1 MASVLDEE
9 EHQTAYIFTP
19 LEEAAAASSTPR
31 PTKRRKVGSLAAS
44 GTLKHDGAATAA
56 APLNGDANAS
66 ASLFVPLLG
75 GAEPAECVAARAAL
89 FEASWARV
97 DGAVQRVLREANAST
112 LEQVC
117 GFVDQH
123 SGAGTTSRSS
133 DDDGIPAAFIVTG
146 PNVSSQ
152 DLLFSQLDERL
163 RADGGGA
170 GFVRV
175 GSGEAANL
183 KAVLKKIIR
192 GVCACRPGEGEAG
205 DDDLELVTA
214 SSRRKYLDYDLEA
227 LHVFLKSTQNQQQ
240 EDSSSTPSGGRYSRR
255 VCVAFE
261 DSEGFDSGL
270 LSDLIALMSS
280 WRDRIRFVLLF
291 GVGTS
296 VELLQA
302 RLLRSTHRQL
312 RGAQFDV
319 VRTSTILDQVVR
331 ACLEQA
337 DAGVVLGPAFLAAL
351 LERQVEHVASVQ
363 MFVNSVKFAYMC
375 HFYANPLSVL
385 LADGQENLVRP
396 EHVEAVRNLGSFR
409 DEVEDAVDEGGSRLA
424 HARSLLEDDDYL
436 RSQIQEHMIKR
447 RVWVRKL
454 SRSLQLIV
462 DGGLTTTEFTSLY
475 VSALANGLDLAAR
488 QVGVIDTIRAMS
500 PEELIAALEKLLSL
514 VKDEVSDGAQ
524 PSDKET
530 VGSES
535 SATLLT
541 QSLDTIRRLQARA
554 DDNDTTLRSKYS
566 TQGRILRTTV
576 VAQKVQLSRDTA
588 ALTEDDKEYSDV
600 MDRLTDHLVA
610 ALSCQ
615 AADELFLHEAWL
627 YDSDT
632 PHGAVFVPTPG
643 VTTERAL
650 ARPHDYLACSCC
662 PANGGLGPTLPAASI
677 LYHLYQE
684 AGPLINMADLWTAF
698 SALIVGEEDD
708 ADDDE
713 CKHKE
718 RNALVLFY
726 RGLAELRAMGFVQST
741 KKKED
746 HIAKLKWL

>member
-31 PTKRRKVGSLAAS
+31 PTKRRKVGAAS
-44 GTLKHDGAATAA
+44 AASDTQNHDGD
-56 APLNGDANAS
+56 DANHHP

-75 GAEPAECVAARAAL
+75 GAEPAESVAARAAL

-123 SGAGTTSRSS
+123 GGGASS

-170 GFVRV
+170 GFVRI

-192 GVCACRPGEGEAG
+192 GVCACRAGEGDGGE
-205 DDDLELVTA
+205 DLELVTA

-227 LHVFLKSTQNQQQ
+227 LHVFLKSNYQ
-240 EDSSSTPSGGRYSRR
+240 DDPAGGGGGRNSSRR

-337 DAGVVLGPAFLAAL
+337 DRGVVLGPAFLAAL

-385 LADGQENLVRP
+385 LADGQEDLIRP
-396 EHVEAVRNLGSFR
+396 EQVEAVRNLGSFR
-409 DEVEDAVDEGGSRLA
+409 DEVEDAVDEGGSRLG

-436 RSQIQEHMIKR
+436 RSQIQEHMTKR

-462 DGGLTTTEFTSLY
+462 DGGLTATEFTSLY
-475 VSALANGLDLAAR
+475 VSAVANGLDLAAR

-500 PEELIAALEKLLSL
+500 PEELIAALEKILDL
-514 VKDEVSDGAQ
+514 VKSEVSGGAQ
-524 PSDKET
+524 TSDKEGT
-530 VGSES
+530 AAES
-535 SATLLT
+535 SATLFI
-541 QSLDTIRRLQARA
+541 QSLDTIRSLQARA
-554 DDNDTTLRSKYS
+554 EDNDTTLRSKYS

-600 MDRLTDHLVA
+600 VDRLTDYLVD

-627 YDSDT
+627 YDSES

-662 PANGGLGPTLPAASI
+662 PANGGLGPTLPATSI
-677 LYHLYQE
+677 LYHMYQE
-684 AGPLINMADLWTAF
+684 AGPLVNVADLWTAF
-698 SALIVGEEDD
+698 SALVVGDEDD
-708 ADDDE
+708 AEEDE
-713 CKHKE
+713 GKDKE

>member
-31 PTKRRKVGSLAAS
+31 PSKRRKVGSAAMS
-44 GTLKHDGAATAA
+44 GTQNQDGASA
-56 APLNGDANAS
+56 APPNGDANHL

-123 SGAGTTSRSS
+123 SAGGGS
-133 DDDGIPAAFIVTG
+133 DDQGIPAAFIVTG

-152 DLLFSQLDERL
+152 DLLFSQLGERL
-163 RADGGGA
+163 RANGGGA

-192 GVCACRPGEGEAG
+192 GVCACRPADGEAG
-205 DDDLELVTA
+205 DDLELVTPA

-227 LHVFLKSTQNQQQ
+227 LHVFLKSNHQQQ
-240 EDSSSTPSGGRYSRR
+240 QQQGSSSTPGGGGRNSKR

-312 RGAQFDV
+312 LGAQFDV

-337 DAGVVLGPAFLAAL
+337 DGGVVLGPAFLAAL

-363 MFVNSVKFAYMC
+363 MFVNSIKFAYMC

-385 LADGQENLVRP
+385 LADEQENLVRP

-409 DEVEDAVDEGGSRLA
+409 DEVEDSVDEGGSRLG

-436 RSQIQEHMIKR
+436 RSQIRENMTKR
-447 RVWVRKL
+447 RAWARKL
-454 SRSLQLIV
+454 SRSLQLIA
-462 DGGLTTTEFTSLY
+462 DGGLTATEFTSLY
-475 VSALANGLDLAAR
+475 VSAVANGLDLAAR
-488 QVGVIDTIRAMS
+488 QIGVIDTIRAMS
-500 PEELIAALEKLLSL
+500 PEELIAALEKLIGLIGAHTS
-514 VKDEVSDGAQ
+514 DEDGA
-524 PSDKET
+524 DT
-530 VGSES
+530 ES
-535 SATLLT
+535 SATLFT

-554 DDNDTTLRSKYS
+554 EDNDTTLRSKYS

-588 ALTEDDKEYSDV
+588 ALTEDDKEYSEV

-627 YDSDT
+627 YDSES

-662 PANGGLGPTLPAASI
+662 PANGGLGPTMPAASI

-684 AGPLINMADLWTAF
+684 AGPLINVADLWTAF
-698 SALIVGEEDD
+698 SALVIGEEDD
-708 ADDDE
+708 AEDDE
-713 CKHKE
+713 RKDKE

-746 HIAKLKWL
+746 HIAKLKWV